1 MVHIILASVT
11 EFGAA
16 LLAVQA
22 KQVAATGAATGKAL
36 HLIERRTK
44 EKLAT
49 TSHKRGEPTP
59 SMPGEPPSLVSGA
72 LRRSAQVEG
81 PSPMGPISWEGSVG
95 PTMEY
100 GRIQEL
106 GGSTGRSELPARPY
120 LSPAFDEAL
129 PEIAEIYA
137 EAWAAALGL

>member
-1 MVHIILASVT
+1 MVHIILTGLT

-16 LLAVQA
+16 LIAVQA
-22 KQVAATGAATGKAL
+22 KQVAATGVATNKAL
-36 HLIERRTK
+36 HLIERKTK
-44 EKLAT
+44 EKLGE
-49 TSHKRGEPTP
+49 TSHKAGTPTP
-59 SMPGEPPSLVSGA
+59 SAPGSPPSLVSGA
-72 LRRSAQVEG
+72 LRRSIQVEG
-81 PSPMGPISWEGSVG
+81 PAPTGPISWAGRVG

-106 GGSTGRSELPARPY
+106 GGTAGNAELPSRPY
-120 LSPAFDEAL
+120 LSPAFDEAM